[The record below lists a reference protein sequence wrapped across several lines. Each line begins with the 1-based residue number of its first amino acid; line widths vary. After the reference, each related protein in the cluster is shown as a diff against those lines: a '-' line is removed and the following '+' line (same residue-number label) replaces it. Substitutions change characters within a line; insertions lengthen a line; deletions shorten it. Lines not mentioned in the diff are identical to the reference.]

1 MPDRGTICRDGRE
14 VAIRDLAFAR
24 TLGIAM
30 VFQELSLAPD
40 LDIIDNMFL
49 GREQSA
55 RLPGFVDRRS
65 EETACRAVLDRL
77 GLTLDPRQRVRH
89 LGMAQK
95 QMLEIGKA
103 LSQQPTVLI
112 LDEPTASL
120 TRREIEQLFALIRW
134 LREAGTAILYVTHHL
149 REVLEIGDDVS
160 IMRDGKIVADL
171 EVTGET
177 TEDELIELLIGGAPS
192 RQVAASVACA
202 RAPLLEVTSLHTKS
216 CSGVSFHIGEGE
228 IVGLYGVVGC
238 GREEIGRAVVGL
250 HPVHGGHI
258 ALAGARY
265 AARDPADALASGVGF
280 LPSDRKQEGIL
291 PNRPIRENLMLSNL
305 RAVTRG
311 GLLRQRFERRG
322 GRTARRARRQIWF
335 GGGFITTLS
344 GGNQQRV
351 LFERAFSARPKL
363 LILEDPTAGID
374 IGAKRD
380 LYRRIRG
387 HARKGMGL
395 SMDVKRSYRDT
406 HTVRSGLCY
415 VRWTYRDRDR
425 GAKPRRRATSSRCRP
440 WPRRSSKTGMASAAV
455 ENAALRLGPYRMI
468 ARFGLPLLVV
478 AIAVVT
484 GIREPHFWSI
494 ANAQNLAR
502 QLAPLQILV
511 IGQFFAILSGGLDL
525 SVASVMA
532 CSGVLGVLALPYAG
546 LSAGSRHD
554 LDRPVV
560 WALQRCTDRRLF
572 GFAVHRHPGHALSRE
587 RLVAVAHRRPAT
599 LRRAGF
605 AGGYS
610 RIRRGVRRSG
620 FQHHRVCGDATAAP
634 LCCEARY
641 LAVTSTP
648 LDPANL
654 RRGIPAF
661 ASATS
666 GWRSTQ

>member
-1 MPDRGTICRDGRE
+1 MADRGTICRDGRE
-14 VAIRDLAFAR
+14 VAIHDLAFAR

-77 GLTLDPRQRVRH
+77 GLTLDPQQRVRH

-103 LSQQPTVLI
+103 LSQRPTVLI

-216 CSGVSFHIGEGE
+216 CSGLSFHIGEGE

-250 HPVHGGHI
+250 HPVLGGHI

-311 GLLRQRFERRG
+311 GLLRQRFERESAAKQLG
-322 GRTARRARRQIWF
+322 ALGVKYASAEDL
-335 GGGFITTLS
+335 ITTLS

-351 LFERAFSARPKL
+351 LFERAFSTKPKL

-395 SMDVKRSYRDT
+395 LWMSSDLT
-406 HTVRSGLCY
+406 ETLTLC
-415 VRWTYRDRDR
+415 DRVYAMYDGHIVTEIVAPSLADEQHLLAAVLGR
-425 GAKPRRRATSSRCRP
+425 GGAAKPA
-440 WPRRSSKTGMASAAV
+440 WV
-455 ENAALRLGPYRMI
+455 
-468 ARFGLPLLVV
+468 
-478 AIAVVT
+478 
-484 GIREPHFWSI
+484 
-494 ANAQNLAR
+494 R
-502 QLAPLQILV
+502 QP
-511 IGQFFAILSGGLDL
+511 
-525 SVASVMA
+525 
-532 CSGVLGVLALPYAG
+532 
-546 LSAGSRHD
+546 
-554 LDRPVV
+554 
-560 WALQRCTDRRLF
+560 
-572 GFAVHRHPGHALSRE
+572 
-587 RLVAVAHRRPAT
+587 
-599 LRRAGF
+599 
-605 AGGYS
+605 
-610 RIRRGVRRSG
+610 
-620 FQHHRVCGDATAAP
+620 
-634 LCCEARY
+634 
-641 LAVTSTP
+641 
-648 LDPANL
+648 
-654 RRGIPAF
+654 
-661 ASATS
+661 
-666 GWRSTQ
+666 